1 MWSLVMLTLALSMDG
16 LLAGI
21 SYGMR
26 AIAIPSRSLGIV
38 AVCTFVGIG
47 LSMALGHLMGDLV
60 QPALARGLGGFLLI
74 GLGLWQLTQGW
85 VECRRHALCQ
95 QGRSSA
101 VLARLRLRSL
111 GIAIQVLQEPVCAD
125 RDCSGSI
132 EAGEAVV
139 LGVALGLDTL
149 AAGMAASLVGL
160 GWLLVVMVPV
170 GLVILIELGLIVG
183 RTRRTSLLADRGFMV
198 PAALLILMGLLQLV

>member
-1 MWSLVMLTLALSMDG
+1 
-16 LLAGI
+16 
-21 SYGMR
+21 
-26 AIAIPSRSLGIV
+26 
-38 AVCTFVGIG
+38 
-47 LSMALGHLMGDLV
+47 
-60 QPALARGLGGFLLI
+60 
-74 GLGLWQLTQGW
+74 
-85 VECRRHALCQ
+85 
-95 QGRSSA
+95 
-101 VLARLRLRSL
+101 LRLRSL